1 MKIEMFVLLFIIII
15 QLIVFLIALSYA
27 ESLFQWWSFQCS
39 SCFNETGL
47 GILIVNI
54 KIHWLFH
61 YGKNLP
67 LFVGNYTFI
76 LKIEFVTRMATG
88 GFEMSLRYIVI

>member
-27 ESLFQWWSFQCS
+27 ESLFQWWSFQYF
-39 SCFNETGL
+39 SCFDETGL
-47 GILIVNI
+47 SILIVNI
-54 KIHWLFH
+54 KIHWLFY

-76 LKIEFVTRMATG
+76 LKIEFVIRMATG
-88 GFEMSLRYIVI
+88 GFEMSLRYILI